1 MSRSGWVRVAQ
12 AVAGVAILVVLV
24 VRLGTGPFLD
34 GLRAISLASVITA
47 LVLCGVTTVFCAWRW
62 RLVASALGLELPL
75 RTAIAAYYKSQ
86 FLNTALPGGVLGD
99 VHRAVVHG
107 RDSGGRLRAARA
119 VVWERL
125 AGQIVQIALAAIV
138 VALMPSPVRAVVPLV
153 AAGVVVAVILAAV
166 LLGRRTRDKQ
176 LTGNR
181 IGRLI
186 GVVGA
191 DMRTAVLARHAWPG
205 IVLTSSAVVVGHIAM
220 FFVAARTAGLTV
232 SYDRLLPL
240 AMLILVAMALPANI
254 GGWGVREGAA
264 AWAFGA
270 AGLGAA
276 QGIATATA
284 FGVLVMVA
292 TLPGAVLLLTPHVF
306 RTRRTSPEVSVHA
319 PHEERTEHLEP
330 VGAAAAGSVRG

>member
-138 VALMPSPVRAVVPLV
+138 VALMPSPVRAVVPWWR
-153 AAGVVVAVILAAV
+153 
-166 LLGRRTRDKQ
+166 LGS
-176 LTGNR
+176 
-181 IGRLI
+181 
-186 GVVGA
+186 
-191 DMRTAVLARHAWPG
+191 W
-205 IVLTSSAVVVGHIAM
+205 
-220 FFVAARTAGLTV
+220 
-232 SYDRLLPL
+232 
-240 AMLILVAMALPANI
+240 
-254 GGWGVREGAA
+254 
-264 AWAFGA
+264 
-270 AGLGAA
+270 
-276 QGIATATA
+276 
-284 FGVLVMVA
+284 
-292 TLPGAVLLLTPHVF
+292 
-306 RTRRTSPEVSVHA
+306 SP
-319 PHEERTEHLEP
+319 
-330 VGAAAAGSVRG
+330 

>member
-1 MSRSGWVRVAQ
+1 
-12 AVAGVAILVVLV
+12 
-24 VRLGTGPFLD
+24 
-34 GLRAISLASVITA
+34 VITA

-62 RLVASALGLELPL
+62 RLVASALGLELSL
-75 RTAIAAYYKSQ
+75 RTAISAYYKSQ

-107 RDSGGRLRAARA
+107 RDSGGRLKAARA

-138 VALMPSPVRAVVPLV
+138 VALLPSPVPAVVPLA
-153 AAGVVVAVILAAV
+153 AAGVVVAVIGGAV
-166 LLGRRTRDKQ
+166 LLGRRTHGRQ
-176 LTGNR
+176 LTGSR

-191 DMRTAVLARHAWPG
+191 DMRCAVLARHAWPG
-205 IVLTSSAVVVGHIAM
+205 IVLTSSAVVVGHVAM
-220 FFVAARTAGLTV
+220 FFVAARTAGLSV
-232 SYDRLLPL
+232 SFYRLLPL

-276 QGIATATA
+276 QGLATATV

-292 TLPGAVLLLTPHVF
+292 TLPGAVLLLAPHILSS
-306 RTRRTSPEVSVHA
+306 RRAPCEVSAGA
-319 PHEERTEHLEP
+319 PDEERTEHLEP
-330 VGAAAAGSVRG
+330 VGVAAAGSVRG